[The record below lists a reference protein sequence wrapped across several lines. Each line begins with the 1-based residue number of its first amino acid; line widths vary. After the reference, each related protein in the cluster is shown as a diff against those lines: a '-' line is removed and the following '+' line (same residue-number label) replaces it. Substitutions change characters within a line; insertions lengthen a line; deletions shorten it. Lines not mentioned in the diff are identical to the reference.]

1 MVYLIPVPGMTHVS
15 KVESFVS
22 DVCHSCKPEFECG
35 RQRMRAGGGVSG
47 AKVEVALVPSG
58 PNIDNIIHFR
68 VSGRSFDVFRLEMFL
83 NKFIGF

>member
-35 RQRMRAGGGVSG
+35 RQRMRAGGGVCG
-47 AKVEVALVPSG
+47 AKVEVALVPPG
-58 PNIDNIIHFR
+58 PNIDHIIDFR
-68 VSGRSFDVFRLEMFL
+68 ISGRSFDMCRLEMFL
-83 NKFIGF
+83 DKLIGF